1 MGTVR
6 KILLAT
12 FLAVL
17 FALPSLGAG
26 GAEDLDFTLESA
38 AGDSL
43 SLGRFRGETPVLLV
57 FWATWCPVC
66 NADVPAVKE
75 LHARTAGKMQVL
87 AIDFMEKRDTVKAFI
102 RTKNIQYPVLFDADG
117 KVTRK
122 YRVVGIPT
130 YVLLDKGGKIVYF
143 GNALPRSPEKY
154 LLQPSPGKS

>member
-6 KILLAT
+6 KILVVA
-12 FLAVL
+12 FLAAL
-17 FALPSLGAG
+17 FALPTLAAG

-38 AGDSL
+38 AGDTL

-66 NADVPAVKE
+66 KADVPAVKDFHSKT
-75 LHARTAGKMQVL
+75 LGKMQVL

-102 RTKNIQYPVLFDADG
+102 KTKNIPYPVLFDADG

-122 YRVVGIPT
+122 FRVVGIPT
-130 YVLLDKGGKIVYF
+130 YVLLDKAGKIVYF

-154 LLQPSPGKS
+154 L